1 MAKSNQTQAD
11 TMKDASAMA
20 ESMMA
25 LSPAMTKAWLEMMSG
40 SARFLADRLQ
50 QDLETQKAILACK
63 KPMELL
69 QVQSAFFK
77 TAMEQYTEHAM
88 RLKETMTT
96 ATEET
101 IKGAQT
107 SHSRGYDDVPL

>member
-1 MAKSNQTQAD
+1 MAKSNQTKAK
-11 TMKDASAMA
+11 TSSDAPAMA
-20 ESMMA
+20 ASMMA
-25 LSPAMTKAWLEMMSG
+25 LGPAVTKAWLEMMSG
-40 SARFLADRLQ
+40 SARFLADRLK

-63 KPMELL
+63 TPTELL
-69 QVQSAFFK
+69 QVQSEFFK

-88 RLKETMTT
+88 RMKDTMTT

-101 IKGAQT
+101 IKDVRS

>member
-1 MAKSNQTQAD
+1 MAKSNPTKVN
-11 TMKDASAMA
+11 KDVGAPAMA
-20 ESMMA
+20 AAMVA
-25 LSPAMTKAWLEMMSG
+25 VSPAITKAWVEMMSD

-50 QDLETQKAILACK
+50 QDLETQKVMLACK
-63 KPMELL
+63 TPTELL

-88 RLKETMTT
+88 RLKETMTS

-101 IKGAQT
+101 IKDVRS